1 MRIAM
6 HLPDSSLDNVTCTVT
21 TLLAAG
27 AVGYACRRALRDTQ
41 NRSASAF
48 AATAAFIFAVQMV
61 NFPVADGVSGH
72 MVGGTLAGAIL
83 GPWLGLLAMTLVLIA
98 QCLLAGDG
106 GLTTLGANI
115 LTMGVVATWGGYAL
129 KNALSPGAKNIT
141 RDLAASAFAAWGS
154 IVAAGAVCAIIWAAG
169 SSAPLESVLGP
180 MLAVHARIGLG
191 EALVT
196 AAALGAMA
204 VWNAQSSVAAYK
216 CGAITA
222 FASAIAVAALLAPW
236 ASSSPDGLEHVAAQ
250 WTAWQPS
257 DFTFAPLPDYL
268 LPGVGSESLATALA
282 GALGTLAVFGVA
294 RLTGQVMSYAPQR
307 ATGSL

>member
-1 MRIAM
+1 M
-6 HLPDSSLDNVTCTVT
+6 HLPDGSLDNVTCTVT

-27 AVGYACRRALRDTQ
+27 AVGYACRRALRESQ
-41 NRSASAF
+41 PRGASTF

-61 NFPVADGVSGH
+61 NFPVTEGVSGH

-83 GPWLGLLAMTLVLIA
+83 GPWLGLLAMALVLVA

-129 KNALSPGAKNIT
+129 KHALSSRSKT
-141 RDLAASAFAAWGS
+141 VVRHLAATTFAAWGS
-154 IVAAGAVCAIIWAAG
+154 IVAAGAMCAVIWAAG
-169 SSAPLESVLGP
+169 SSAPLESVLGS
-180 MLAVHARIGLG
+180 MLTIHARIGLG

-196 AAALGAMA
+196 AASLGALA
-204 VWNAQSSVAAYK
+204 VWNARSSAAARK
-216 CGAITA
+216 LGAITA
-222 FASAIAVAALLAPW
+222 FAIAITVAALLAPW
-236 ASSSPDGLEHVAAQ
+236 ASPSPDGLEHVASQ

-257 DFTFAPLPDYL
+257 GLTFAPLPDYL

-294 RLTGQVMSYAPQR
+294 RTVAFARELQT
-307 ATGSL
+307 ATAKSK